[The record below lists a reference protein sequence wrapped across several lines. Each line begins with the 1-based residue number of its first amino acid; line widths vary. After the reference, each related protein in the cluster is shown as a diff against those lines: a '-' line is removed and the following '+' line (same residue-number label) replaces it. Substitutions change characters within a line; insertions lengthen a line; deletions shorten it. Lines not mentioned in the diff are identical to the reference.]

1 MSSPRNVSCLP
12 PVIGASHLGGH
23 HKQKA
28 PALSPGLKQARQAR
42 KPVKERSGDL
52 QGACRRAAG
61 ALVGHNLV
69 DDLLSLGEVAKPRA
83 LDGADM
89 DEYVLAAV
97 VGLDEA
103 KALRCVEPFDGSSSH
118 RCSPV
123 DEVERSGLMSPV
135 RYRCGRLPRRASQ
148 NAKSSGRSNIDASP

>member
-28 PALSPGLKQARQAR
+28 PALSPGLRQARSAR

-52 QGACRRAAG
+52 QVACRRAAG
-61 ALVGHNLV
+61 AFVG
-69 DDLLSLGEVAKPRA
+69 DDLVSDFLSLGEVAKPRA
-83 LDGADM
+83 FDSADV
-89 DEYVLAAV
+89 DEHVLAAV

-103 KALRCVEPFDGSSSH
+103 KALRCVEPFYGSSSH

-123 DEVERSGLMSPV
+123 VKWSGPLSPV
-135 RYRCGRLPRRASQ
+135 RYRC
-148 NAKSSGRSNIDASP
+148 